1 MIFDLKSEDKNFN
14 VRIDIKNN
22 YLELWR
28 LDKIQNEDYPTYTVM
43 LEYEFDSGFFH
54 RREE

>member
-22 YLELWR
+22 YLELWK

-54 RREE
+54 RGKE